1 MTRPL
6 ESDDMQTLRERIN
19 FLEETNQHH
28 VTLLDIVAAC
38 SDFSSGASE
47 PQGRDQIIQTTF
59 SQINRLIPFEALAIY
74 LIDEE
79 ADFEITWCEPPT
91 ARARIEKEVAAA
103 ISSGSFSW
111 AINQN
116 HPIVNSASEADMT
129 LVLHVLATRSRIRGM
144 FVGLLP
150 VCNSSM
156 SVSTLSALSIV
167 LTYSAFALE
176 NAALYDM
183 LRDHMHNLEQKVQ
196 QRTAELEAAR
206 AQAEAATNAKSEFL
220 ATMSH
225 EIRTPMN
232 GIIGMTELLAD
243 TPLINEQ
250 KRYLSNIS
258 FSAENLLEIIN
269 EILDFS
275 KIEAGRMELD
285 AHAFNLRDML
295 EAALLPLRIKA
306 ESGGVALSISVAE
319 NCPAVL
325 VGDGSKL
332 RQILVNLVGN
342 AVKFTRS
349 GTIRIDCTTPDGL
362 LDPLQLQLSITD
374 TGIGMS
380 PEVCQRIFEPFTQ
393 ADSSTSRSFGGT
405 GLGLAI
411 THKLTNLMGGDITVT
426 STPGEG
432 SSFTVLLPFAH
443 ADDNSAVM
451 PAPPGRAEL
460 VANTGTPL
468 SILLAEDVPIN
479 QELAKIL
486 LEKMGHSVSLA
497 SNGTEAVELFSNGH
511 FDVIFMDMQMPEMDG
526 LQATQA
532 IRYLER
538 SQERRTPII
547 AMTANV
553 SENDR
558 QKCQDAGMDAFIEK
572 PIRSEKLRA
581 TLSRYSSKPDL
592 PDRPDKSDR
601 LKGSDGSGTLFF
613 DRAELLERLG
623 GAEELLPRFLRLFI
637 SSTLESINQLSVS
650 VTNDDNKNIHRQ
662 AHAIK
667 GAAANVGAH
676 RIRDCAS
683 ALDDMAKSGTRDD
696 IVQQVLLLKSEYDHF
711 TDAVK
716 GMI

>member
-1 MTRPL
+1 MIRQQ
-6 ESDDMQTLRERIN
+6 ENDDMLTLRERIN

-38 SDFSSGASE
+38 SDFSSGAAE
-47 PQGRDQIIQTTF
+47 PQGREQIIQTTF
-59 SQINRLIPFEALAIY
+59 SQINRLIPFESLAIY

-79 ADFEITWCEPPT
+79 ADFELTWCEPPT
-91 ARARIEKEVAAA
+91 AKVRIENEVAAA
-103 ISSGSFSW
+103 ISSGSFAW

-116 HPIVNSASEADMT
+116 HPIVNSASESDMT
-129 LVLHVLATRSRIRGM
+129 VVLHVLATRSRIRGM

-156 SVSTLSALSIV
+156 PVSTLSALSIV
-167 LTYSAFALE
+167 ITYSAFALE

-232 GIIGMTELLAD
+232 GIIGMTELLAG

-285 AHAFNLRDML
+285 AHAFNLREML
-295 EAALLPLRIKA
+295 EASLLPLRIKA

-342 AVKFTRS
+342 AVKFTRC
-349 GTIRIDCTTPDGL
+349 GTVSIDCTTPDGL
-362 LDPLQLQLSITD
+362 IDPLQLQLSITD
-374 TGIGMS
+374 SGIGMS

-411 THKLTNLMGGDITVT
+411 TRKLTTLMGGDITVT
-426 STPGEG
+426 STPGVG
-432 SSFTVLLPFAH
+432 SSFTVLLPFARG
-443 ADDNSAVM
+443 DDASAAV
-451 PAPPGRAEL
+451 PAPSGRADLLEY
-460 VANTGTPL
+460 TGTPL

-486 LEKMGHSVSLA
+486 LEKMGHRVSLA
-497 SNGTEAVELFSNGH
+497 SNGTEAVDQFSNGH

-532 IRYLER
+532 IRHLER
-538 SQERRTPII
+538 GQEQRIPII

-558 QKCQDAGMDAFIEK
+558 QKCHDAGMDAFIEK

-581 TLSRYSSKPDL
+581 TLSHYSSNVDQSMQSKRLESPDE
-592 PDRPDKSDR
+592 
-601 LKGSDGSGTLFF
+601 SGALVF

-637 SSTLESINQLSVS
+637 SSTSESINQLCIS

-676 RIRDCAS
+676 RIRDCATT
-683 ALDDMAKSGTRDD
+683 LDDRVKSSTRAD
-696 IVQQVLLLKSEYDHF
+696 IAQQVELLKAEYDLF
-711 TDAVK
+711 IDTVK